1 MLEFMQRFFKKR
13 YVIAVLVVSVLFGM
27 LGETYNFLIKARQGS
42 MLIEFNYPGS
52 ENGLNPDGSPFDI
65 SVLKSDEV
73 LKIATEKLRD
83 PDVDIDFLKSR
94 IFITSRISSTMM
106 DKVVS
111 NVQKEKNNVY
121 LPTTF
126 YVYYSQKN
134 KFSKNETA
142 LFMQSLA
149 DAYQEFFTRKY
160 SEKNDILE
168 FHGSDYNFEA
178 EDYQEIYTTLLNKV
192 DSMIS
197 FMYTH
202 QKENRAFYSEDQV
215 NMGTAIKRLESFRDI
230 SLEKFYANVV
240 QNGISKDNVDYV
252 KRIDYFL
259 ENKTLE
265 YEKLAEASEIAKN
278 VMTEYEPG
286 ITAVSFIPSV
296 DSKNNYY
303 MSRTKTGL
311 DELTKRSYEDGMAAS
326 RVLKDIEN
334 YRNLGGKF
342 SVTSATGR
350 RTIETT
356 DQMVDELVKELEDI
370 SEEVLKTDNE
380 YLENKTLN
388 YLKIRLPEGVPLI
401 NIRFIIKCGALG
413 FILAA
418 LAITLY
424 EMLGSAVRKRLVTV
438 KDAVSSFKFARKNR
452 R

>member
-13 YVIAVLVVSVLFGM
+13 YVIMVLVVAMLFGM
-27 LGETYNFLIKARQGS
+27 LGEAYNFLIKARQGS

-73 LKIATEKLRD
+73 LKIAAENLRD
-83 PDVDIDFLKSR
+83 PNVDIDFLKSR

-134 KFSKNETA
+134 KFSKNETS

-149 DAYQEFFTRKY
+149 DAYKEYFYEKY
-160 SEKNDILE
+160 SEKNDVLD
-168 FHGSDYNFEA
+168 FHADAYKIGMA
-178 EDYQEIYTTLLNKV
+178 DYQEIYTTLSNKV
-192 DSMIS
+192 DSMITY
-197 FMYTH
+197 MYVH

-240 QNGISKDNVDYV
+240 QNGISKDNEDYV
-252 KRIDYFL
+252 KRIEYFL

-278 VMTEYEPG
+278 IMAEYEPG

-311 DELTKRSYEDGMAAS
+311 DELTKRSYEDGMEAS
-326 RVLKDIEN
+326 RVLKEIEE
-334 YRNLGGKF
+334 YKNLGNKF
-342 SVTSATGR
+342 SIGRMTGR
-350 RTIETT
+350 RSIEAT
-356 DQMVDELVKELEDI
+356 DQLATTLVKELEEI
-370 SEEVLKTDNE
+370 SAEVLKTDNE
-380 YLENKTLN
+380 YLENKTLH
-388 YLKIRLPEGVPLI
+388 YLNIRLPDGVPLI
-401 NIRFIIKCGALG
+401 NIRFMIKCGALG

-418 LAITLY
+418 LGITLY
-424 EMLGSAVRKRLVTV
+424 EMFWSALRKRLDTVRKAVTSFEFV
-438 KDAVSSFKFARKNR
+438 HKDR